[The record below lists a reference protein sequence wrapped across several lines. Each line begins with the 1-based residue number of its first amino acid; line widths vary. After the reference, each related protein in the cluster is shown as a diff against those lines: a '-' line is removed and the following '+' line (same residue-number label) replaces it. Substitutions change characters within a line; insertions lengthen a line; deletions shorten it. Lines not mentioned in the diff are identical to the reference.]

1 MNWTFRNL
9 LNFTHK
15 PHYSQVALVFVQYG
29 GGSVSTLGGG
39 GGRRVGFP
47 HRMTLTWGMFGVQSQ
62 RRRSGCSQQL
72 DDRPM
77 TQAAAPRRAAG
88 TGQPCLVC
96 FWRAGSCCAHI
107 FSCPTDSPAHGVER
121 SRFGH
126 RRINNVPSLFAVV
139 STPLQAEET
148 FKAPLS

>member
-1 MNWTFRNL
+1 MGHE
-9 LNFTHK
+9 LNIQK
-15 PHYSQVALVFVQYG
+15 PFELYTRAALFA
-29 GGSVSTLGGG
+29 GSTGVCAVRWRERVNPGRG

-96 FWRAGSCCAHI
+96 F
-107 FSCPTDSPAHGVER
+107 
-121 SRFGH
+121 
-126 RRINNVPSLFAVV
+126 
-139 STPLQAEET
+139 
-148 FKAPLS
+148 